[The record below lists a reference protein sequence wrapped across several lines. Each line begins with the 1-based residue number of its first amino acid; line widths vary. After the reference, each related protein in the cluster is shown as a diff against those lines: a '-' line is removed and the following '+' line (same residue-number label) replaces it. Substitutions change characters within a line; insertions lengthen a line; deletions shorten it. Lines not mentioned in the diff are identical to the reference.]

1 MGLIF
6 IPKLTKKHLY
16 FLAFSISAFLRDYI
30 SFININNY
38 QDKGDKNI
46 NEDGYVKYKE
56 SPIQKRYFDIITN
69 VLSDCLQGIFVLFHS
84 LKVKKETS
92 DKIENNDNSLFNQKT
107 VNTVVENNSTFSSFC
122 KIMTKICSVDFF
134 CQLIFLIFALIF
146 DQDDRIERKNNNYLL
161 LIDISSRFLFCR
173 IILDTYFYKHH
184 IISMIINMVI
194 FLILGFVDL
203 YYIFF
208 KDYDYKKLMFF
219 FCLII
224 QTIAYS
230 LEDVYNK
237 VALSRESL
245 TPYSLLF
252 YKGFFQIPLVIIT
265 TIIVLPI
272 NNVFSDFR
280 KLDSG
285 YQKYVLIR
293 RAVFVVLN
301 ILRSIFLVKVID
313 KFSSQHLSI
322 LKVLES
328 IFMFGYFLID
338 GKYKDDDKQ
347 VNEIVYIPIIAVSF
361 IITIITSL
369 IYNEILVI
377 NLCGMQEY
385 TQHGLDIQAEKDLR
399 DALTEISDM
408 SNDNSIT
415 SDCRSESFLAQ
426 TVSYA
431 D

>member
-1 MGLIF
+1 MGFIF
-6 IPKLTKKHLY
+6 IPKLTYKHLY

-30 SFININNY
+30 SFININDY
-38 QDKGDKNI
+38 QSKGNKDINKIDSDK
-46 NEDGYVKYKE
+46 YRE
-56 SPIQKRYFDIITN
+56 SPIQKRYFDIFTN
-69 VLSDCLQGIFVLFHS
+69 VISDCLQGIFVLFHRI
-84 LKVKKETS
+84 KVKKETRNA
-92 DKIENNDNSLFNQKT
+92 IENNDNSLFNQKT
-107 VNTVVENNSTFSSFC
+107 LNNDIENNSTFSSFC
-122 KIMTKICSVDFF
+122 KIMTKISLVDFF

-146 DQDDRIERKNNNYLL
+146 EEDDRIERKNNNYLL
-161 LIDISSRFLFCR
+161 LIDISSRFIFCR

-184 IISMIINMVI
+184 IISMIINIVI

-208 KDYDYKKLMFF
+208 NDYDYKKLIFF

-265 TIIVLPI
+265 TK
-272 NNVFSDFR
+272 NAFSDFND
-280 KLDSG
+280 LDSG
-285 YQKYVLIR
+285 YKKYVLIR

-338 GKYKDDDKQ
+338 GKYANDDDK
-347 VNEIVYIPIIAVSF
+347 VNDIIYIPIIAASF

-377 NLCGMQEY
+377 KLCGMQEY

-408 SNDNSIT
+408 SDDNSIT
-415 SDCRSESFLAQ
+415 SDCRSESFVAQ
-426 TVSYA
+426 TNTFG

>member
-6 IPKLTKKHLY
+6 IPKLTYKHLY
-16 FLAFSISAFLRDYI
+16 FLAFSITAFLRDFI
-30 SFININNY
+30 SLVNIKDY
-38 QDKGDKNI
+38 LKKDK
-46 NEDGYVKYKE
+46 ER
-56 SPIQKRYFDIITN
+56 PIQKRYFDIFSN
-69 VLSDCLQGIFVLFHS
+69 VMSDCLQGIFVLFHR
-84 LKVKKETS
+84 LKVKKEVIN
-92 DKIENNDNSLFNQKT
+92 KIENKNNSLFNKKS
-107 VNTVVENNSTFSSFC
+107 ENNEVKNKPKYSTFC
-122 KIMTKICSVDFF
+122 VIMTKICLVDFF

-146 DQDDRIERKNNNYLL
+146 DKDDIIERKNNNYLL
-161 LIDISSRFLFCR
+161 LIDISSRFIFCR
-173 IILDTYFYKHH
+173 IILDTYFYRHH
-184 IISMIINMVI
+184 IISMVINIAI
-194 FLILGFVDL
+194 FLILGFFDL
-203 YYIFF
+203 KIIFF
-208 KDYDYKKLMFF
+208 ENYSYKKLIYF

-224 QTIAYS
+224 RTIAYS

-272 NNVFSDFR
+272 HNAFNDFNN
-280 KLDSG
+280 LDSD
-285 YQKYVLIR
+285 YRKYVLVR
-293 RAVFVVLN
+293 RAIFVVLN
-301 ILRSIFLVKVID
+301 ILRSIFLVQVID

-338 GKYKDDDKQ
+338 GKYSND
-347 VNEIVYIPIIAVSF
+347 NEIAYIPVIAVSF

-399 DALTEISDM
+399 EALTEISDM
-408 SNDNSIT
+408 SNENSIN
-415 SDCRSESFLAQ
+415 SDCRSESFVAQ

>member
-1 MGLIF
+1 MGFIF
-6 IPKLTKKHLY
+6 IPKLTYKHLY

-30 SFININNY
+30 SFININDY
-38 QDKGDKNI
+38 QNKGNKDINKTDSDK
-46 NEDGYVKYKE
+46 YRE
-56 SPIQKRYFDIITN
+56 SPIQKRYFDIFAN
-69 VLSDCLQGIFVLFHS
+69 VISDCLQGIFVLFHRI
-84 LKVKKETS
+84 KVKKETRNA
-92 DKIENNDNSLFNQKT
+92 IENNDNSLFNQKT
-107 VNTVVENNSTFSSFC
+107 LNNDIENNSTFSSFC
-122 KIMTKICSVDFF
+122 KIMSKICSVDFF

-146 DQDDRIERKNNNYLL
+146 EEDDRIERKNNNYLL
-161 LIDISSRFLFCR
+161 LIDISSRFIFCR

-184 IISMIINMVI
+184 IISMIINIVI

-208 KDYDYKKLMFF
+208 NDYDYKKLIFF

-272 NNVFSDFR
+272 KNAFSDFND
-280 KLDSG
+280 LDSG
-285 YQKYVLIR
+285 YKKYVLIR
-293 RAVFVVLN
+293 RAVFIILN

-338 GKYKDDDKQ
+338 GKYANDDDK
-347 VNEIVYIPIIAVSF
+347 VNDIIYIPIIAASF

-377 NLCGMQEY
+377 KLCGMQEY

-408 SNDNSIT
+408 SDDNSIT
-415 SDCRSESFLAQ
+415 SDCRSESFVAQ
-426 TVSYA
+426 TNTFGE
-431 D
+431 

>member
-1 MGLIF
+1 MGFIF
-6 IPKLTKKHLY
+6 IPKLTYKHLY

-30 SFININNY
+30 SFININDY
-38 QDKGDKNI
+38 QNKGNKDINKTDSDK
-46 NEDGYVKYKE
+46 YRE
-56 SPIQKRYFDIITN
+56 SPIQKRYFDIFAN
-69 VLSDCLQGIFVLFHS
+69 VISDCLQGIFVLFHRI
-84 LKVKKETS
+84 KVKKETRNA
-92 DKIENNDNSLFNQKT
+92 IENNDNSLFNQKT
-107 VNTVVENNSTFSSFC
+107 LNNDIENNSTFSSFC
-122 KIMTKICSVDFF
+122 KIMTKISLVDFF

-146 DQDDRIERKNNNYLL
+146 EEDDRIERKNNNYLL
-161 LIDISSRFLFCR
+161 LIDISSRFIFCR

-184 IISMIINMVI
+184 IISMIINIVI

-208 KDYDYKKLMFF
+208 NDYDYKKLIFF

-237 VALSRESL
+237 VALSKESL

-272 NNVFSDFR
+272 KNAFSDFND
-280 KLDSG
+280 LDSG
-285 YQKYVLIR
+285 YKKYVLIR
-293 RAVFVVLN
+293 RAVFVILN

-338 GKYKDDDKQ
+338 GKYANDDDK
-347 VNEIVYIPIIAVSF
+347 VNDIIYIPIIAASF

-377 NLCGMQEY
+377 KLCGMQEY
-385 TQHGLDIQAEKDLR
+385 TQNGLDIQAEKDLR

-408 SNDNSIT
+408 SDDNSIT
-415 SDCRSESFLAQ
+415 SDCRSESFVAQ
-426 TVSYA
+426 TNTFGE
-431 D
+431 

>member
-1 MGLIF
+1 MF
-6 IPKLTKKHLY
+6 
-16 FLAFSISAFLRDYI
+16 
-30 SFININNY
+30 NNS
-38 QDKGDKNI
+38 N
-46 NEDGYVKYKE
+46 
-56 SPIQKRYFDIITN
+56 
-69 VLSDCLQGIFVLFHS
+69 
-84 LKVKKETS
+84 
-92 DKIENNDNSLFNQKT
+92 NSLF
-107 VNTVVENNSTFSSFC
+107 F
-122 KIMTKICSVDFF
+122 
-134 CQLIFLIFALIF
+134 
-146 DQDDRIERKNNNYLL
+146 R
-161 LIDISSRFLFCR
+161 
-173 IILDTYFYKHH
+173 
-184 IISMIINMVI
+184 
-194 FLILGFVDL
+194 
-203 YYIFF
+203 
-208 KDYDYKKLMFF
+208 
-219 FCLII
+219 
-224 QTIAYS
+224 
-230 LEDVYNK
+230 
-237 VALSRESL
+237 SRESL